1 MKSVYKKSG
10 RKKRSLKRK
19 IERKGKYPMRILVDM
34 DGVLSDFDGEFLKRW
49 RERHPEKSYVPI
61 EERTTFYVKESY
73 PEELKPL
80 VVEILLEP
88 SFFREMMPMT
98 GAKEALFEMEQMG
111 LEVFICTSPL
121 STYKNCVL
129 EKYEWVENYLGAD
142 WVNRIILT
150 KDKTLV
156 KGDYLIDDKPNIS
169 GVESAPVWEH
179 IVYDRPYNRDVNK
192 KRLVWTNWKNVL
204 NV

>member
-1 MKSVYKKSG
+1 
-10 RKKRSLKRK
+10 
-19 IERKGKYPMRILVDM
+19 
-34 DGVLSDFDGEFLKRW
+34 
-49 RERHPEKSYVPI
+49 
-61 EERTTFYVKESY
+61 VKESY
-73 PEELKPL
+73 PEELKQL

-88 SFFREMMPMT
+88 SFFRDMMPMV

-121 STYKNCVL
+121 TTYKNCVL
-129 EKYEWVENYLGAD
+129 EKFEWVENHLGAD

-156 KGDYLIDDKPNIS
+156 KGDYLIDDKPAIT
-169 GVESAPVWEH
+169 GVESSPVWEH
-179 IVYDRPYNRDVNK
+179 ILYDRPYNRDVDK

-204 NV
+204 NL